1 MRVGAAGMASP
12 HFQPGPLAPA
22 EDAVYHVVTM
32 IARAYLRAAERV
44 PARRRDRLTQEPSPV
59 R

>member
-1 MRVGAAGMASP
+1 MASP

-32 IARAYLRAAERV
+32 IARAYLGDR
-44 PARRRDRLTQEPSPV
+44 PSARTDGTALTQEPSPV

>member
-1 MRVGAAGMASP
+1 MASP

-22 EDAVYHVVTM
+22 EDAVYSVVTM
-32 IARAYLRAAERV
+32 IARAYLGER
-44 PARRRDRLTQEPSPV
+44 PSALPGDAGTARTQEPSPV